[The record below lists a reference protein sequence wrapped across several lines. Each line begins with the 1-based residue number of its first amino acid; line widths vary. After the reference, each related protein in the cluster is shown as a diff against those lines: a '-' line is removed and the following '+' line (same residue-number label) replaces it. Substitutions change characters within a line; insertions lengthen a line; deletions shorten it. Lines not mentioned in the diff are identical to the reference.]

1 MPGRLLKVFIYN
13 LSLSTSTF
21 PNEWKAAKVT
31 PLFKSG
37 DRNLTENYRPISIL
51 PVFAKIIEKEVH
63 NQVYAFLLEHK
74 LLNKHQHGFRTRRST
89 NTALLSVIDKW
100 LQGMDN
106 SQVTAVVYLDLA
118 KAFDTV
124 RHPLLMEQLS
134 LMEINGAEYDWFVSY
149 LSNRKQRVVY
159 DGVLSAAKPI
169 TCGVTQGSALDPLLF
184 LIYINSL
191 PECVKYGE
199 INMFADDTALLF
211 KIENQHRNQA

>member
-1 MPGRLLKVFIYN
+1 
-13 LSLSTSTF
+13 
-21 PNEWKAAKVT
+21 
-31 PLFKSG
+31 
-37 DRNLTENYRPISIL
+37 
-51 PVFAKIIEKEVH
+51 
-63 NQVYAFLLEHK
+63 
-74 LLNKHQHGFRTRRST
+74 
-89 NTALLSVIDKW
+89 
-100 LQGMDN
+100 MDN

-199 INMFADDTALLF
+199 INMFADDTALF
-211 KIENQHRNQA
+211 FAGKDSIEIEHNLNADLKLISQWLENNGLVINSTKTEFMLIGTHQKLRRFQPLELYLNNHIITKVETSKYLGFTLDSNLTWTSHVDKLHIVKHLPEVLRHIRPFLDI

>member
-1 MPGRLLKVFIYN
+1 
-13 LSLSTSTF
+13 
-21 PNEWKAAKVT
+21 
-31 PLFKSG
+31 
-37 DRNLTENYRPISIL
+37 
-51 PVFAKIIEKEVH
+51 
-63 NQVYAFLLEHK
+63 
-74 LLNKHQHGFRTRRST
+74 
-89 NTALLSVIDKW
+89 
-100 LQGMDN
+100 MDN

-159 DGVLSAAKPI
+159 DGVPSAAKPI